1 MVRRLTILER
11 VVHVNEFYLIDSPTY
26 TKLEGLKKEYENLDI
41 ISVMLYL
48 EINKAYKI
56 MKSKYDKFIEEYDL
70 SEAKFSI
77 LMLLSYEEN
86 MTLSPSDLSKK
97 IGNKKS
103 TITGL
108 VKGLE
113 KQGLIRRVNL
123 SNDKGSSYVQ
133 MTEIGYLKLKEFLPN
148 NYDFVSNIFSD
159 FDEQEKETFFHLMN
173 KLRNKIEEDG
183 ENE

>member
-1 MVRRLTILER
+1 MK
-11 VVHVNEFYLIDSPTY
+11 EFYLIDSPTY
-26 TKLEGLKKEYENLDI
+26 KKLEGLKKEYENLDI

-48 EINKAYKI
+48 EINKTYKL
-56 MKSKYDKFIEEYDL
+56 MKNKYDKFIEEYEL

-86 MTLSPSDLSKK
+86 LTLSPSDLSKK

-108 VKGLE
+108 IKGLE
-113 KQGLIRRVNL
+113 RQNFIRRINL
-123 SNDKGSSYVQ
+123 SSDKRSSYVQ
-133 MTEIGYLKLKEFLPN
+133 MTEIGYKKLKEFLPN
-148 NYDFVSNIFSD
+148 NYDFVSNVFNN
-159 FDEQEKETFFHLMN
+159 FDEHEKETFFHLMN
-173 KLRNKIEEDG
+173 KLRNNIEKDDK